1 MTSLVAFGA
10 PSPLEILILLLVFGL
25 PLGLVFIIV
34 LLAKRRSRS
43 DAAFPVVP
51 VVPVVP
57 LAEPEG
63 PGRYRVA
70 GVDKNTRA
78 DREEV
83 IQADSRA
90 NAQVKAELDGIIVT
104 AVNRI

>member
-1 MTSLVAFGA
+1 MTTRR
-10 PSPLEILILLLVFGL
+10 LL
-25 PLGLVFIIV
+25 
-34 LLAKRRSRS
+34 
-43 DAAFPVVP
+43 VP
-51 VVPVVP
+51 VVPI
-57 LAEPEG
+57 AEPEG